1 MKIRFLRLIA
11 LVLTAAVLLSG
22 CGMVDFGEYFG
33 AVRSLVDGNAIV
45 PYESMTYERPD
56 MTQLQQTLDAACEA
70 AEGDDVSAILDG
82 IYDFYDA
89 YDWFSTYYALA
100 DIHYCADLTDTYW
113 EDEYNYCTQN
123 AATVDAPYRSFTGRL
138 PSPPPG
144 RNWSRR
150 NISARAFLTA
160 MRMRK
165 ASGTRPSP
173 PCWRRK
179 PGCKP
184 GITSCPL
191 RRRTIRTIRKATMTP
206 ARTAWRPFWRS

>member
-113 EDEYNYCTQN
+113 GDEYNYCTQN
-123 AATVDAPYRSFTGRL
+123 AATVDARLAGALPGACQVPRPGGTGA
-138 PSPPPG
+138 G
-144 RNWSRR
+144 GIFRR
-150 NISARAFLTA
+150 GLF
-160 MRMRK
+160 
-165 ASGTRPSP
+165 
-173 PCWRRK
+173 
-179 PGCKP
+179 
-184 GITSCPL
+184 
-191 RRRTIRTIRKATMTP
+191 
-206 ARTAWRPFWRS
+206 

>member
-123 AATVDAPYRSFTGRL
+123 AAHGGRRLAGALPGACPVPRPGETGA
-138 PSPPPG
+138 G
-144 RNWSRR
+144 GIFRR
-150 NISARAFLTA
+150 GLF
-160 MRMRK
+160 
-165 ASGTRPSP
+165 
-173 PCWRRK
+173 
-179 PGCKP
+179 
-184 GITSCPL
+184 
-191 RRRTIRTIRKATMTP
+191 
-206 ARTAWRPFWRS
+206 

>member
-56 MTQLQQTLDAACEA
+56 MTQLRQTLDAACEA

-113 EDEYNYCTQN
+113 EVEYNYCTQN
-123 AATVDAPYRSFTGRL
+123 AATVDAALQELYRAL
-138 PSPPPG
+138 AQSP
-144 RNWSRR
+144 
-150 NISARAFLTA
+150 AREKLEQEEYFGANATSKIA
-160 MRMRK
+160 
-165 ASGTRPSP
+165 TTN
-173 PCWRRK
+173 
-179 PGCKP
+179 CKP
-184 GITSCPL
+184 STIKTNPPVTNNFITIP
-191 RRRTIRTIRKATMTP
+191 
-206 ARTAWRPFWRS
+206 

>member
-56 MTQLQQTLDAACEA
+56 MTQLRQTLDAACEA

-123 AATVDAPYRSFTGRL
+123 AATVDAGLQELYRRL

-144 RNWSRR
+144 RNWSRM

>member
-56 MTQLQQTLDAACEA
+56 MTQLRQTLDAACEA

-113 EDEYNYCTQN
+113 EDEYNYCAQN
-123 AATVDAPYRSFTGRL
+123 AATVDAALQQTEAMRQSIL
-138 PSPPPG
+138 K
-144 RNWSRR
+144 
-150 NISARAFLTA
+150 RAFEGGL
-160 MRMRK
+160 
-165 ASGTRPSP
+165 
-173 PCWRRK
+173 
-179 PGCKP
+179 
-184 GITSCPL
+184 
-191 RRRTIRTIRKATMTP
+191 
-206 ARTAWRPFWRS
+206 

>member
-1 MKIRFLRLIA
+1 MKMKFLRLIA
-11 LVLTAAVLLSG
+11 LVLTTAVLLSG

-113 EDEYNYCTQN
+113 GDEYNYCTQN
-123 AATVDAPYRSFTGRL
+123 AATVDAGLQELYRALAQSPAREKLEQEEYFGEGFFDSYEDEESVWDETFTAGSWCRCTG
-138 PSPPPG
+138 S
-144 RNWSRR
+144 W
-150 NISARAFLTA
+150 
-160 MRMRK
+160 
-165 ASGTRPSP
+165 
-173 PCWRRK
+173 
-179 PGCKP
+179 
-184 GITSCPL
+184 
-191 RRRTIRTIRKATMTP
+191 TP
-206 ARTAWRPFWRS
+206 AHGRRPVSTLRKGRPLTT